1 MRGKALAFQFALDSL
16 GEAMPRPGRG
26 RRSLRASN
34 ATGRKDPA
42 SPHIKWHSRVCFPV
56 RFLTGAIV
64 ANLHRAYAL
73 IIACSLIAALTLAQE
88 KKEPQSKLVQFQMAL
103 LKRGPKW
110 TGAQTP
116 ETQHILH
123 QHLVN
128 VLALLDSGKAVIA
141 GPFGDDTDLAG
152 IFILRASPEEAKT
165 WVAADPVVKAG
176 LFVAEMHPWW
186 SEDIFKKR
194 DLPSKFT
201 TLYLAFLKKGPNRK
215 EGDDKTPQV
224 EELQKAHLANIK
236 RLADTKQLI
245 AAGPFGDDG
254 DLRGIFVFRVGS
266 LEEAQELCATD
277 PMIKAGRLA
286 VELHP
291 WQVPEGILP

>member
-1 MRGKALAFQFALDSL
+1 MKRIKSIENVILTVAIAF
-16 GEAMPRPGRG
+16 P
-26 RRSLRASN
+26 
-34 ATGRKDPA
+34 
-42 SPHIKWHSRVCFPV
+42 
-56 RFLTGAIV
+56 
-64 ANLHRAYAL
+64 
-73 IIACSLIAALTLAQE
+73 LIAAPLTLAQE

-103 LKRGPKW
+103 LKKGPKW
-110 TGAQTP
+110 TGTQTP

-128 VLALLDSGKAVIA
+128 VLALLDSGKAVVA

-152 IFILRASPEEAKT
+152 IFILRASSAEEAKT
-165 WVAADPVVKAG
+165 WVDNDPAVKAG

-194 DLPSKFT
+194 DLPLKMNTVYF
-201 TLYLAFLKKGPNRK
+201 AFLKKGPNRK
-215 EGDDKTPQV
+215 EGDEGTPQV
-224 EELQKAHLANIK
+224 KELQKAHIANIE
-236 RLADTKQLI
+236 RLAKLGKI
-245 AAGPFGDDG
+245 VAAGPFGDDG
-254 DLRGIFVFRVGS
+254 NLRGIFVFRVSS

-277 PMIKAGRLA
+277 PMIKIGRLV